1 VDPSPATAPPAEGSL
16 LAALGGWLFA
26 HPLSTPQVLST
37 LGLGAVLLAILIR
50 YVLERKTLGRALL
63 IGFRRVEIGV
73 LAVIVLGMMI
83 FSAAQVLFRN
93 LAGGGI
99 LWVDPLLRYATLWI
113 GFLGAA
119 VATREGRHI
128 QMDVLGR
135 LFPPRARRLAGA
147 ITQLAAAATCLI
159 LAESSYRHL
168 AAEYANDSRELLQL
182 PTWIL
187 LGVIPLSLALMTV
200 RFTGLALFPPPPAAA
215 EDVAPIHIP
224 PPETSS

>member
-1 VDPSPATAPPAEGSL
+1 L
-16 LAALGGWLFA
+16 LALFRR
-26 HPLSTPQVLST
+26 
-37 LGLGAVLLAILIR
+37 GEIGLLAI
-50 YVLERKTLGRALL
+50 
-63 IGFRRVEIGV
+63 
-73 LAVIVLGMMI
+73 IVLGMMVL
-83 FSAAQVLFRN
+83 SAAQVLFRN
-93 LAGGGI
+93 VAGGGI

-135 LFPPRARRLAGA
+135 LLPPRLRRLAGA
-147 ITQLAAAATCLI
+147 TTHLAAAATCLV

-168 AAEYANDSRELLQL
+168 AAEYTNDSREFLQI

-200 RFTGLALFPPPPAAA
+200 RFTGLAFFPPPETTIA
-215 EDVAPIHIP
+215 DVAPIP
-224 PPETSS
+224 PAEATP